1 MSEGHHG
8 NPPGLR
14 GTRHGC
20 RAAATPSGKKRS
32 SHPLSSSDRTV
43 VIPVDGLQLPG
54 LLSVPAQA
62 QGTVIFAHSSDSNQ
76 SSPRNLSIARSLQGI
91 GMSTLLFDLLA
102 PEEASHRRMSFD
114 IELIGTRLVAATEW
128 VRRQGDIGWS
138 PCGLFG
144 TGTGGAGALWAAA
157 TDAVE
162 IGAVVSRGGR
172 LDLLGDRLPLVRC
185 PTLLIVGADDTDILP
200 AHRRAAAHLQGPY
213 QMVTVP
219 GATPLFE
226 QAGVLGTVAELA
238 CHWFDEFLVGR
249 KCDRPSSGTNRGRD
263 GGRSGAGAIRPTMA
277 DRALSSR
284 GRWSGP

>member
-1 MSEGHHG
+1 MALVDRAGGVDGGFMSEGHHG

-14 GTRHGC
+14 GARHGC

-114 IELIGTRLVAATEW
+114 IELIGTRLVAA
-128 VRRQGDIGWS
+128 R
-138 PCGLFG
+138 
-144 TGTGGAGALWAAA
+144 
-157 TDAVE
+157 
-162 IGAVVSRGGR
+162 
-172 LDLLGDRLPLVRC
+172 
-185 PTLLIVGADDTDILP
+185 VG
-200 AHRRAAAHLQGPY
+200 
-213 QMVTVP
+213 
-219 GATPLFE
+219 
-226 QAGVLGTVAELA
+226 
-238 CHWFDEFLVGR
+238 
-249 KCDRPSSGTNRGRD
+249 
-263 GGRSGAGAIRPTMA
+263 
-277 DRALSSR
+277 
-284 GRWSGP
+284 